1 VYVVYE
7 TIILSVC
14 LSEGRSQKASDDR
27 AGGRAGPAR
36 AGAETDERPT
46 DDDDANAGREYVT
59 HELTTRP
66 AGRDDDEKRMLRLTE
81 STRKKTKHRV

>member
-14 LSEGRSQKASDDR
+14 NLSEGRSQKASDDR

-59 HELTTRP
+59 SSRRDQLDATT
-66 AGRDDDEKRMLRLTE
+66 
-81 STRKKTKHRV
+81 TKNGC

>member
-59 HELTTRP
+59 TR
-66 AGRDDDEKRMLRLTE
+66 RR
-81 STRKKTKHRV
+81 RKTDAETHREHSKED